1 MWGTCYGSEK
11 PPFRAGKQT
20 YEPDGKYKRDVDIN
34 LSLPVCDVEPINQ
47 GLQMEL
53 VDC

>member
-1 MWGTCYGSEK
+1 MCGAHVIMLW
-11 PPFRAGKQT
+11 FRKATYKQT
-20 YEPDGKYKRDVDIN
+20 YEPDVKYKRDVDIN
-34 LSLPVCDVEPINQ
+34 LSLHVCDSEPINQ